1 MSTQH
6 IVVGAGGVNLNVLE
20 YGNAS
25 GPAIVFIHGWSQ
37 SYMCWLN
44 QLDSNLAKDYR
55 LIALDLRGHGLS
67 DAPLAREA
75 YTSSES
81 WAGDINAI
89 LNHFKL
95 QKVTLVGWSYGGLV
109 ISDFVRIYG
118 TERVAGIN
126 FVGAAVKLN
135 EAAIGPFIGP
145 GFYLSL
151 IHI

>member
-1 MSTQH
+1 MVLSTQH
-6 IVVGAGGVNLNVLE
+6 TVVGAGGVNLNVLE

-44 QLDSNLAKDYR
+44 QLDSNLAKDFR

-67 DAPLAREA
+67 DAPLAQEA

-89 LNHFKL
+89 LNHFQLEKP
-95 QKVTLVGWSYGGLV
+95 T
-109 ISDFVRIYG
+109 I
-118 TERVAGIN
+118 T
-126 FVGAAVKLN
+126 
-135 EAAIGPFIGP
+135 
-145 GFYLSL
+145 
-151 IHI
+151 